1 MALLERA
8 KITENQKKTILAK
21 KYTIN
26 AILGCDA
33 KIRGLNDQ
41 NFENLLG
48 DVLTGK
54 VTLGLAIGYVRF
66 DERVIL
72 DGDIGMS
79 KLEMEFDQSIQKMKD
94 KFAVGTGGGRG

>member
-1 MALLERA
+1 
-8 KITENQKKTILAK
+8 LAK

-33 KIRGLNDQ
+33 KVRALNDQ

-54 VTLGLAIGYVRF
+54 VSLGLAMGYVRF

-72 DGDIGMS
+72 DGDEGMS
-79 KLEMEFDQSIQKMKD
+79 ELEIQFDRGIKKMKD
-94 KFAVGTGGGRG
+94 KFKGGERGERG